1 MTRILLIDSN
11 PDDLKK
17 MSRYLMEESYT
28 VIPAGSSADAL
39 AYLQETDIHIILIDL
54 DVKDPPWKELA
65 IEFRKRYFQRPLQII
80 LSAHEKRRLKDALEE
95 GADDYIQKPVRKL
108 EFQTR
113 IKAAYIRL
121 KSQMRLFEEREFF
134 RQAVKQEE
142 ELASKILDR
151 HLHLKQTLEVM
162 ETEKEELERS
172 KAKLERIAKYDML
185 SGLLNRMSLF
195 SIIDIE
201 IDRALRTED
210 PLSGI
215 MMDIDHFKPINDNY
229 GHPVGDVVIK
239 EIGRLLQETLRKYDH
254 AGRYGGEEFF
264 MVLPNTYK
272 DQAFTIAE
280 RFRLSLMDCAIDT
293 GDLELSV
300 TASLG
305 VAQYHSGESRE
316 AWIARA
322 DAAMYRAK
330 QKGRNLTM
338 ME

>member
-11 PDDLKK
+11 SGDLEK
-17 MSRYLMEESYT
+17 MNRYLVEEGYGVLS
-28 VIPAGSSADAL
+28 AGSSGEAL
-39 AYLQETDIHIILIDL
+39 SYLKEEDIHIILIDL
-54 DVKDPPWKELA
+54 DVTDPPWRELA
-65 IEFRKRYFQRPLQII
+65 IEFRKRYFQCPLQII
-80 LSAHEKRRLKDALEE
+80 LTAHEKQRLNDALEE

-121 KSQMRLFEEREFF
+121 RSQMRLFEEREFF

-151 HLHLKQTLEVM
+151 HLHLKQTLEVI
-162 ETEKEELERS
+162 ETEKEELERT

-201 IDRALRTED
+201 IDRALRTEV

-229 GHPVGDVVIK
+229 GHPVGDMVIK
-239 EIGRLLQETLRKYDH
+239 EIGNLLQETLRKYDQ

-272 DQAFTIAE
+272 DQAFAIAE
-280 RFRLSLMDCAIDT
+280 RFRLSLMERKIDS
-293 GDLELSV
+293 GDFELSV

-330 QKGRNLTM
+330 QNGRNLTRI
-338 ME
+338 E

>member
-11 PDDLKK
+11 PGDLEK
-17 MSRYLMEESYT
+17 MSRYLLEEAYS

-65 IEFRKRYFQRPLQII
+65 IEFRKSYFQRPLQII
-80 LSAHEKRRLKDALEE
+80 LTAREKRRLKDALEE

-113 IKAAYIRL
+113 IKASYIRL

-151 HLHLKQTLEVM
+151 HLHLKQTLEVI

-172 KAKLERIAKYDML
+172 KAKLERIAKFDML

-201 IDRALRTED
+201 IDRALRTDE

-264 MVLPNTYK
+264 MILPNTYK
-272 DQAFTIAE
+272 DQAYTIAE
-280 RFRLSLMDCAIDT
+280 RFRLSLMECVIDT
-293 GDLELSV
+293 GDMEISV

-322 DAAMYRAK
+322 DSAMYRAK
-330 QKGRNLTM
+330 QNGRNLTM